1 MPIGMYTILNGMFF
15 FRRPVM
21 VALTQQTKII

>member
-15 FRRPVM
+15 FRHLV
-21 VALTQQTKII
+21 VLVLTQQTKTI